1 MYVCMYAWMYVCMC
15 VCMYVCMHACMYA
28 CMCMCMC
35 MRMCMCMCMY
45 LHMYMYMYIYVYI
58 YTYIF
63 TQCIYAHVYFLQ
75 CIIYDIPIIIHHFQV
90 HTDHYIHIRP
100 PRLEQGEHVR
110 EKLLFQHC
118 ASEGPLSALCSLL
131 VGINPPWRFWQLP
144 GAFKEAKKRTP
155 APIPVS
161 LPSLGSCRGPS
172 KKFSNGFRKQR

>member
-1 MYVCMYAWMYVCMC
+1 MYAWMYVCM
-15 VCMYVCMHACMYA
+15 YVCVYVRMYA
-28 CMCMCMC
+28 CMHVCL
-35 MRMCMCMCMY
+35 Y
-45 LHMYMYMYIYVYI
+45 VYVYVYAYVYVYVYVSVYVYVYVYIYVYI